1 MERAMKNATPAI
13 LAVRLLG
20 RWTELAR
27 RHVPLG
33 AGCACGPGFAG
44 MQLGDFESQVLEFL
58 RSRHDGVSSSGI
70 AGMLADIAKGESA
83 VPAGEQ
89 GALLADLA
97 RTLDSFDQMHRR
109 A

>member
-1 MERAMKNATPAI
+1 MKTSAPAI

-44 MQLGDFESQVLEFL
+44 VPLGDFESQVLDYL
-58 RSRHDGVSSSGI
+58 RSRHEGISSFGI
-70 AGMLADIAKGESA
+70 HDLLAGIAKGGSP
-83 VPAGEQ
+83 VPADRHA
-89 GALLADLA
+89 ALLADLA
-97 RTLDSFDQMHRR
+97 RTLESFDEAHRR

>member
-1 MERAMKNATPAI
+1 MKNASSSI

-44 MQLGDFESQVLEFL
+44 VQLADFESQVLEYL
-58 RSRHDGVSSSGI
+58 RSRHDGISSSGI
-70 AGMLADIAKGESA
+70 HDLLAGIAKGESP
-83 VPAGEQ
+83 VPADRH

-97 RTLDSFDQMHRR
+97 RTLESFDEAHR

>member
-1 MERAMKNATPAI
+1 MKNASSSI

-33 AGCACGPGFAG
+33 AGCACGPGLAG
-44 MQLGDFESQVLEFL
+44 VQLADFESQVLDFL
-58 RSRHDGVSSSGI
+58 RSRHGGVGASGV
-70 AGMLADIAKGESA
+70 AELLSGIAKGESA
-83 VPAGEQ
+83 VPAGAR
-89 GALLADLA
+89 GALLADLQ
-97 RTLDSFDQMHRR
+97 RTLESFEEAHRR